1 MIQVCYVA
9 PPLKTVHPRRLVLAP
24 VIQKMDPPSDPP
36 SNPPSNPPSAPNPA
50 GDAGVLP
57 EFSSICLQDAPSPP
71 ANDEEMDVLTMS
83 RETAMKLIVRS
94 VVAIANSA
102 GDVPATPPLSRPQ
115 TPSGKENFAALKGH
129 RRTASR
135 PATPIPAERETHQPT
150 ELAPSEA
157 SHDEPTITH
166 DIGAGAQ
173 PESVQR
179 LNMARKF
186 FSKTVPK
193 VGVEEYINRIQK
205 FCPLSTAVW
214 LAAGSYILRLCVI
227 DRVVP
232 LTYRTMHRLIL
243 ACALVAM
250 KALED
255 HRWPQKRFAAV
266 GGVDEASLS
275 RLELCVEFL
284 LSFDV
289 QIFTPE
295 KLRDLTVQLQKA
307 GQAATLSTQLP
318 SSFNLKLSNPRM
330 RHVHV

>member
-1 MIQVCYVA
+1 MIQVAYSA
-9 PPLKTVHPRRLVLAP
+9 PPLKTVHPKHLVLAP
-24 VIQKMDPPSDPP
+24 VLSAFTRNMD
-36 SNPPSNPPSAPNPA
+36 PPSAPNPA

-57 EFSSICLQDAPSPP
+57 EFSSLNLQDAPSPP
-71 ANDEEMDVLTMS
+71 VNDEDLDVLTMS
-83 RETAMKLIVRS
+83 RETAMKMIARSIV
-94 VVAIANSA
+94 ALANAA
-102 GDVPATPPLSRPQ
+102 GDVPATPPLSRPT
-115 TPSGKENFAALKGH
+115 TPGGKENLARQH

-135 PATPIPAERETHQPT
+135 PATPIPAERERHQPT
-150 ELAPSEA
+150 ELDPPEA
-157 SHDEPTITH
+157 EHDEPVTVH

-173 PESVQR
+173 PEAVQR
-179 LNMARKF
+179 ANMARKF
-186 FSKTVPK
+186 FSKSVPK
-193 VGVEEYINRIQK
+193 VGIEEYMNRIQK
-205 FCPLSTAVW
+205 YCPLSTAVW

-227 DRVVP
+227 DRSVP

-289 QIFTPE
+289 QIFTSD
-295 KLRDLTVQLQKA
+295 KLKDLTVSLQKA
-307 GQAATLSTQLP
+307 GQAATMTSKLP
-318 SSFNLKLSNPRM
+318 TSFNLKLSGKHRQ
-330 RHVHV
+330 V